1 MTKKKYYGVHKGFEP
16 GVYDNWDDCNK
27 QVKGFPGSV
36 FKGFSTRSEAEVFV
50 ENGGLESGAEK
61 SAVVKSRSE
70 MAGKVNV
77 DFDTSKP
84 YAFVDGSFNPSTG
97 VFGYGGFV
105 CFDGQKVPVMGSGDD
120 KELASMRNVAGEIY
134 GAMAAVETAEKL
146 GIKDLIV
153 LYDYRGIEEW
163 ATGCWAANKSGTR
176 AYKEFMQS
184 SERSVQVSFQK
195 VPAHTGIEGNEMAD
209 VMAKHSVGIKLTRSQ
224 QALFDDVMNVNNY
237 ESDVTKQMLGLGL
250 EL

>member
-1 MTKKKYYGVHKGFEP
+1 MAKKKYYGVYKGFIP
-16 GVYDNWDDCNK
+16 GVYDNWDECNA
-27 QVKGFPGSV
+27 QVSGFSGAI
-36 FKGFSTRSEAEVFV
+36 FKGFSTRSEAELFAEHGVS
-50 ENGGLESGAEK
+50 ESVSEK
-61 SAVVKSRSE
+61 PAPVKSRSQA
-70 MAGKVNV
+70 AGKADP

-105 CFDGQKVPVMGSGDD
+105 CFEGQRVPVMGSGDD
-120 KELASMRNVAGEIY
+120 VELASMRNVAGEIY
-134 GAMAAVETAEKL
+134 GAMAAVKTAEAH
-146 GIKDLIV
+146 GIRELTM

-163 ATGCWAANKSGTR
+163 ANGAWKTNKAGTK

-184 SERSVQVSFQK
+184 DDRRVSVTFQK

-209 VMAKHSVGIKLTRSQ
+209 VMAKHAVGIDLTRSQ
-224 QALFDDVMNVNNY
+224 QALFNEVFASASLPEV
-237 ESDVTKQMLGLGL
+237 EAGL